1 MLIVVERFDPNFFVF
16 LRSESATD
24 DRQRII
30 IPFFTL
36 FVKDLYIAKESLDF
50 SISCSEGPRAFDM
63 EKAARLPR
71 ATNIISF
78 HLVSFFICL
87 FFVD

>member
-1 MLIVVERFDPNFFVF
+1 MFLPPLLFAYFKTLFVIY
-16 LRSESATD
+16 RSESATD

-50 SISCSEGPRAFDM
+50 SVTSSEGPRAFDL
-63 EKAARLPR
+63 EKASRYISGGC
-71 ATNIISF
+71 NIRRKN
-78 HLVSFFICL
+78 
-87 FFVD
+87 